1 MHFPVFV
8 KPSNAGSSC
17 GVSKAE
23 NKEELL
29 KAVDF
34 ALTVDRRVLI
44 EECIKGRELECA
56 VFSGIPG
63 EVKASSV
70 GEIKAA
76 AEFYDYDAKYNNPNS
91 QTDINPDLP
100 EGIEERIQKAAK
112 SVFLAVDGFTLSRVD
127 FFFTGEEIV
136 FNEIN
141 TMPGFTAISL
151 YPQLMDY
158 DGVGAKE
165 LIGRLIDYA
174 WRRYEKN
181 K

>member
-1 MHFPVFV
+1 ML
-8 KPSNAGSSC
+8 C
-17 GVSKAE
+17 
-23 NKEELL
+23 
-29 KAVDF
+29 
-34 ALTVDRRVLI
+34 
-44 EECIKGRELECA
+44 
-56 VFSGIPG
+56 
-63 EVKASSV
+63 
-70 GEIKAA
+70 
-76 AEFYDYDAKYNNPNS
+76 
-91 QTDINPDLP
+91 
-100 EGIEERIQKAAK
+100 EG
-112 SVFLAVDGFTLSRVD
+112 LSRID
-127 FFFTGEEIV
+127 FFMDKETQEIY